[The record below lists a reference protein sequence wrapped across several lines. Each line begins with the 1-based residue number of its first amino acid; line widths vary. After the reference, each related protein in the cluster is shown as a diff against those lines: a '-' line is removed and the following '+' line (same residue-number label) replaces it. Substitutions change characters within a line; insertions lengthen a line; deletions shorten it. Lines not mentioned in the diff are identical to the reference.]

1 MNHQPPRLA
10 RKFFELFS
18 GAANIDDLLGDL
30 DEWFYLNMK
39 QKSPFRAKLW
49 YWKQVLSLCF
59 SYALKKRKRD
69 ARYGLYSGSTVSFDM
84 LKSYLKV
91 AVRNLYQHKYFAV
104 LNAFGLAIG
113 MSISLLLISLYS
125 YIITYDDFQKNKE
138 HIYTIISTRTEG
150 VEEIEYATS
159 PVVLADKLKED
170 FPGVQAV
177 VRIYRDFSAA
187 IKTEKASIPIKSY
200 YVEPEFLSVFTYEML
215 QGNAAVLRKP
225 NQVFLTES
233 AAHKLFNSLDVVGK
247 TLELEGGSTVE
258 VAGLMKQPP
267 KNSHLNFEMLVSYS
281 SLPVNKLSVQDQWTN
296 YQSQYVYVLL
306 RSDGAIKDLEEY
318 LNGISLKTYA
328 QYPVKVSFDTQ
339 HLQDIAMG
347 PDLRQAIGPKW
358 EASGM
363 WVFAVLALLILL
375 PACFNYTNISIARAL
390 KRSKEIGLRKTMGG
404 VKYQIFFQF
413 ITETVVVTL
422 LSLVGALFIFVLI
435 RSEFQSMI
443 VSGSLIDFSLTWKM
457 VGMFLVFALLTGL
470 TAGIF
475 PALYFSGLNP
485 IQALKSKINT
495 RGSSMRVRKGLTIF
509 QFALSF
515 GFILALVVFSRLYQ
529 YSLNFDFGFEKN
541 NIVDVELQDVDPAQF
556 KTAFTQ
562 LASVKSVSMSSGL
575 LGVGAP
581 TTWIYDSE
589 DDSTEVAQLF
599 VDSNFINNFKLTFLA
614 GKNFP
619 DEPWQRERYIVV
631 NEEFLKDYKI
641 NNAADALGKVYT
653 VDGADLEII
662 GVLKNFH
669 FSSLRYPIT
678 KFFFRM
684 NPKEFVYAN
693 LTVASTDVYGMFT
706 QMENTWKQL
715 PTQKKFEGKF
725 FEDQLNETYHT
736 YKVLLKIVGFL
747 GLLAI
752 TISLLGM
759 LGMVVYTAESK
770 TKEVSI
776 RKVMGASISSI
787 TLLLSK
793 DYLKMMAWAILFA
806 IPVAIFLFHALLT
819 RIQYYSVQLNG
830 WDILLSAVILLV
842 LGIAT
847 ITSQTYKTATAN
859 PADTL
864 RVE

>member
-1 MNHQPPRLA
+1 MKHQPPRLA
-10 RKFFELFS
+10 RRVFEFFS

-30 DEWFYLNMK
+30 DEWFYLNIK
-39 QKSPFRAKLW
+39 HKSPFRAKVW

-69 ARYGLYSGSTVSFDM
+69 ARFGTYASSTISFDM

-91 AVRNLYQHKYFAV
+91 AIRNLYQHKYFAV

-125 YIITYDDFQKNKE
+125 YIITYDDFQVNKE

-159 PVVLADKLKED
+159 PIVLAEKLKED
-170 FPGVQAV
+170 FPGAQTV
-177 VRIYRDFSAA
+177 VRIYRDYNSA
-187 IKTEKASIPIKSY
+187 IKTEKENIPVKCY
-200 YVEPEFLSVFTYEML
+200 YVDPEFLSVFTYEML
-215 QGNAAVLRKP
+215 QGSAAALHKP
-225 NQVFLTES
+225 NQVLLTES
-233 AAHKLFNSLDVVGK
+233 AASKLFNSLDVVGK
-247 TLELEGGSTVE
+247 TLELEGGGIVE
-258 VAGLMKQPP
+258 IAGLMKQPP
-267 KNSHLNFEMLVSYS
+267 QNSHLNFEMLVSYS
-281 SLPVNKLSVQDQWTN
+281 SLPPNTLSIQDQWTN
-296 YQSQYVYVLL
+296 YQSHYVYVLL
-306 RSDGAIKDLEEY
+306 RDDNALSDLEEF
-318 LNGISLKTYA
+318 LNGVSLKTYA
-328 QYPVKVSFDTQ
+328 EYPVKISFATQ
-339 HLQDIAMG
+339 HLQDIPMG

-363 WVFAVLALLILL
+363 WVFAILAILILL

-404 VKYQIFFQF
+404 VKNQIFFQF

-422 LSLVGALFIFVLI
+422 LSLLGALFIFVLI
-435 RSEFQSMI
+435 RSEFQSML
-443 VSGSLIDFSLTWKM
+443 VSGSLVDLSLTWKM
-457 VGMFLVFALLTGL
+457 VGMFVLFALFTGI

-475 PALYFSGLNP
+475 PAFYFSGLNP
-485 IQALKSKINT
+485 IQALKNKINT
-495 RGSSMRVRKGLTIF
+495 RGSSMRLRKGLTIF
-509 QFALSF
+509 QFTLSF

-529 YSLNFDFGFEKN
+529 YSINFDFGFEKN
-541 NIVDVELQDVDPAQF
+541 NIVDVELRDVDPTLF
-556 KTAFTQ
+556 KTAFSQ

-575 LGVGAP
+575 LGIGAP
-581 TTWIYDSE
+581 TIWIHNSE
-589 DDSTEVAQLF
+589 ADSTEVAQLF
-599 VDSNFINNFKLTFLA
+599 VDSHFINNFKLTFLV

-619 DEPWQRERYIVV
+619 DEPWQRERYIIV
-631 NEEFLKDYKI
+631 NEEFLKEYKI
-641 NNAADALGKVYT
+641 NNPADALGKVYT
-653 VDGADLEII
+653 VDGADLEVI

-684 NPKEFVYAN
+684 NPKEYVYAN
-693 LTVASTDVYGMFT
+693 LQVTSTDAFSLFT

-725 FEDQLNETYHT
+725 FEDQLNEAYHT

-787 TLLLSK
+787 AFLLSK

-806 IPVAIFLFHALLT
+806 IPLSIFLFNALLT
-819 RIQYYSVQLNG
+819 RIQHYSVQLNV
-830 WDILLSAVILLV
+830 WDILLSAGILLV
-842 LGIAT
+842 LGIVT
-847 ITSQTYKTATAN
+847 ITSQTYKTATTN